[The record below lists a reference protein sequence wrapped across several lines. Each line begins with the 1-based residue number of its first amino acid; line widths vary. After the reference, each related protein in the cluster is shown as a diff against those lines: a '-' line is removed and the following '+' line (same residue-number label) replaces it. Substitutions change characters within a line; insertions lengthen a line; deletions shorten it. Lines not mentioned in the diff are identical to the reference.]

1 MRTSHPKDA
10 DVVEV
15 LANDVLKTGWLLCF
29 DEFQVE
35 NNLKTFTFHAT
46 MISRSFLPFA
56 VNDCTE

>member
-15 LANDVLKTGWLLCF
+15 LATDVLKTGWLLCF

-35 NNLKTFTFHAT
+35 NEPYFFVIFCYSDVHILLFCLLAT
-46 MISRSFLPFA
+46 
-56 VNDCTE
+56 DC